1 MHNVVGIMEHVVFK
15 GILQKLSNIESIK
28 NTKSYNFLE
37 NTKKSDSMLNWNWC
51 AKILYIYSSNL

>member
-1 MHNVVGIMEHVVFK
+1 MEHVVFK

-37 NTKKSDSMLNWNWC
+37 NTVQRVELKLMCKDP
-51 AKILYIYSSNL
+51 IIYSSDL